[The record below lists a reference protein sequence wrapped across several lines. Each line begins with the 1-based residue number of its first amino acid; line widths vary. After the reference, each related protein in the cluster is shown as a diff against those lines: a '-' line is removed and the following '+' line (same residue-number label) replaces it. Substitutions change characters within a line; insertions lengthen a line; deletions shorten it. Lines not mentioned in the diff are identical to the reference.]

1 MKTNRNALALTLLVT
16 TLSACGGGGGG
27 GNPSTTAAP
36 SGLSYSVL
44 DVLELS
50 QVAIP
55 SLTPTYQGVV
65 DTFEIAPSLPVGL
78 ALDSATGTLSG
89 AAAAPALRTTYTITA
104 RNAGGSTTAN
114 VRIEIAAPQRFAF
127 VTNDADDST
136 ASLSIDSG
144 AARFLRGPLAFS
156 GALDAQIERPVAH
169 PNGRFLYAPHAGTS
183 SLVASR
189 IDQAN
194 GALDRIAVRPLGPG
208 AHAAAIHPSGAWL
221 CVSNADADTVR
232 VFSVDANSGL
242 PTQAHVFAVG
252 TMPSDIGFSP
262 DGRQLFVTHAGVV
275 MNGLGSSLA
284 SYAFDGQT
292 GAIALQGAPL
302 ALNGG
307 RPFALA
313 VDPHE
318 ALVYVSLSMFD
329 AVIAVRTHPAGTLT
343 AVPPL
348 RPAGDDPVDL
358 EVDATGR
365 TLFVASAAEDAIRVL
380 RITPSTGALAAVGS
394 YPAGNEPCA
403 LLREPTG
410 DRLFALARASGELI
424 TYTIGSNGALEQE
437 SSLAVRP
444 GSNGL
449 VCASG
454 TAPLAWTPG
463 FVQVANAGSD
473 DVHSFRVD
481 AATGDLTFT
490 GQTFTDDEPT
500 CLAVD
505 ARARIAIVVA
515 EGANTVQSFAVSAVN
530 GTLAPIGSSIPVSGD
545 PTSVAIDAA
554 GRFAYVVARDVVTPG
569 DGRLMTFAI
578 DLAGAL
584 SLVDTRDA
592 GLGSR
597 AVAVEPTGEFV
608 YVANAGDGTP
618 NSATIA
624 AFRVN
629 ATTGIPTPVGTPV
642 PATGIVALAFHP
654 DGRTVYAVLRGTDA
668 LGRYTIDRASGGLTS
683 VPQPSGPTLEPAAL
697 ALDPRG
703 NFAWASYT
711 GNAASGE
718 VATYPVLDGGELGS
732 VTQQVVDGQWPASL
746 ALEASGRFL
755 FAANRTSHDVSVLAV
770 DPSTGFL
777 TVRPPVNAGTTPT
790 AIVASAT
797 TH

>member
-16 TLSACGGGGGG
+16 TLSACGSGGG

-36 SGLSYSVL
+36 SGLAYSAL

-65 DTFEIAPSLPVGL
+65 DTFEISPSLPAGL
-78 ALDSATGTLSG
+78 ALDPATGTLSG
-89 AAAAPALRTTYTITA
+89 AANAPTLRTTYTITA
-104 RNAGGSTTAN
+104 RNAGGTATAN

-144 AARFLRGPLAFS
+144 AARFLRGPIAFS
-156 GALDAQIERPVAH
+156 GAADTQLERPVAH
-169 PNGRFLYAPHAGTS
+169 PGGRFLYAPHAATNT
-183 SLVASR
+183 LVASR

-208 AHAAAIHPSGAWL
+208 PHAAAIHPSGAWL
-221 CVSNADADTVR
+221 CVSNAGADTVR
-232 VFSVDANSGL
+232 VFAINAISGL
-242 PTQAHVFAVG
+242 PAQAYVFSVG
-252 TMPSDIGFSP
+252 TMPSDLGFSP
-262 DGRQLFVTHAGVV
+262 DGRQLFVTHAGFAAD
-275 MNGLGSSLA
+275 GLGSSLA
-284 SYAFDGQT
+284 SYAFDGLT
-292 GAIALQGAPL
+292 GAIAQLSAPL

-318 ALVYVSLSMFD
+318 PLVYLSLSMFD
-329 AVIAVRTHPAGTLT
+329 AVLAVRTNPTGTLT
-343 AVPPL
+343 PVPPL
-348 RPAGDDPVDL
+348 RDAGDEPVDL

-365 TLFVASAAEDAIRVL
+365 TLYVASAAEDAIRAF
-380 RITPSTGALAAVGS
+380 RITPSTGVLTSVGS
-394 YPAGNEPCA
+394 YAAGNEPRA

-410 DRLFALARASGELI
+410 ERLFALARASGELI
-424 TYTIGSNGALEQE
+424 TYTIGANGALEQE
-437 SSLAVRP
+437 STLAVRP
-444 GSNGL
+444 GSNGI
-449 VCASG
+449 VCATG

-463 FVQVANAGSD
+463 FVQCANEGSD
-473 DVHSFRVD
+473 DVHSFRID
-481 AATGDLTFT
+481 AETGDLTFT
-490 GQTFTDDEPT
+490 GQTFTDDQPT

-505 ARARIAIVVA
+505 PRARLAIVVA
-515 EGANTVQSFAVSAVN
+515 EGANTVQSFAVSALN
-530 GTLAPIGSSIPVSGD
+530 GTLAPIGSSIPVSGH
-545 PTSVAIDAA
+545 PTNVAIDAA
-554 GRFAYVVARDVVTPG
+554 GRFAYVVAYDVVTSG

-578 DLAGAL
+578 DSAGVLA
-584 SLVDTRDA
+584 LVDTRVA
-592 GLGSR
+592 GSSSR

-618 NSATIA
+618 GSATIA

-642 PATGIVALAFHP
+642 SAPGIVALAFHP
-654 DGRTVYAVLRGTDA
+654 DGKTVYAVLRGTDA
-668 LGRYTIDRASGGLTS
+668 LGRYAIDRASGGLTA
-683 VPQPSGPTLEPAAL
+683 VPQVSGPTLEPAAL

-703 NFAWASYT
+703 DFAWASYT

-718 VATYPVLDGGELGS
+718 LATYPVLDGGELGS
-732 VTQQVVDGQWPASL
+732 VVQQVVDGQWPASL
-746 ALEASGRFL
+746 ALEASGRYL
-755 FAANRTSHDVSVLAV
+755 FAANRTSHDISVLAV
-770 DPSTGFL
+770 DPATGFL
-777 TVRPPVNAGTTPT
+777 TVRAPVGAGTTPT